1 MVSSYYFYKNTKGEQ
16 LPEIDQSQYDKLRE
30 NMALALG
37 DKPQKEYRYADSYPQ
52 KDVNRKEV
60 TRHKLPFDP
69 NKDSFKGLLKKGV
82 PYNVV
87 KSIVNYRGKGGQYR
101 FKEDLM
107 KLYTI
112 DEDVYLSLEKYILL
126 PSKPLTI
133 SDSENRDTLYEPAPK
148 IISPININ
156 RATAGELETI
166 SGIGPSYARW
176 IMKKRDE
183 LGGFYQSE
191 QLLEVYR
198 IEQETIDKIRPF
210 LLFDQKA
217 IRKLD
222 LNTSTYQ
229 ELARHPYLSF
239 SEAKAIVN
247 YREQHGLFKD
257 SSVLKELYIFKGK
270 NVERLLPYLDLN

>member
-1 MVSSYYFYKNTKGEQ
+1 MVSSYYFYKNARNEK
-16 LPEIDQSQYDKLRE
+16 LPEIDHSQYDKLRE
-30 NMALALG
+30 NLALALG
-37 DKPQKEYRYADSYPQ
+37 DKPKKEYHYSDNYPQ
-52 KDVNRKEV
+52 KDANRKEL
-60 TRHKLPFDP
+60 TRHNMPFDP
-69 NKDSFKGLLKKGV
+69 NKDSFKELLKKGV
-82 PYNVV
+82 PCNVV
-87 KSIVNYRGKGGQYR
+87 KSIVNYRDKGGQYR
-101 FKEDLM
+101 FKEDLI

-126 PSKPLTI
+126 PIKPLT
-133 SDSENRDTLYEPAPK
+133 SKDSENRDTLYEPAPK

-156 RATAGELETI
+156 LATAEELETI
-166 SGIGPSYARW
+166 NGIGPSYARW
-176 IMKKRDE
+176 IIKKRDE

-198 IEQETIDKIRPF
+198 IEQETLDKIRPF

-217 IRKLD
+217 IRKLN

-229 ELARHPYLSF
+229 EFARHPYLSF

-247 YREQHGLFKD
+247 YRDQHGLFKD
-257 SSVLKELYIFKGK
+257 ASELKELYIFKGK